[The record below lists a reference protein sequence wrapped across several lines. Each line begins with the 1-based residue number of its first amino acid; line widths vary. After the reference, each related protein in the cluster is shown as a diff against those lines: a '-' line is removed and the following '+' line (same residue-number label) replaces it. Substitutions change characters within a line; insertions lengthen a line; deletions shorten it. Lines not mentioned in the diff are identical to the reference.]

1 MLKRGDTWMNFTG
14 KTVVVTGSSRGI
26 GRSIAEKFAVLGAN
40 VVING
45 TSKTIFETEKEFAEK
60 GYSVKAFEGD
70 ISIAE
75 NAKALIDFA
84 VETFGTVDVLVNN
97 AGITRDKLLVRMSDE
112 EWDAVLDVNLKS
124 AFLCTKAVTRI
135 MMKQRRGVIIN
146 ISSVVGVTGNAGQAN
161 YAASKAGLIG
171 FTKSVAKELGS
182 WGITCNAVAPGFI
195 ETDMTGHLS
204 DEIKEKFLAAIP
216 LRRAGTPSE
225 VADAVCF
232 LSSDSAKYITGQV
245 IHIDGGMVM

>member
-1 MLKRGDTWMNFTG
+1 MDFTG

-26 GRSIAEKFAVLGAN
+26 GKAIAEKFAALGAN

-45 TSKTIFETEKEFAEK
+45 TSKSVFDTERELVEK

-70 ISIAE
+70 ISDPG

-84 VETFGTVDVLVNN
+84 VETFGTIDVLVNN
-97 AGITRDKLLVRMSDE
+97 AGITRDKLLVRMNDE
-112 EWDAVLDVNLKS
+112 DWDTVIDVNLKS
-124 AFLCTKAVTRI
+124 AYLCTKAATKI
-135 MMKQRRGVIIN
+135 MMRKRQGKIIN
-146 ISSVVGVTGNAGQAN
+146 ISSVVGITGNAGQTN

-171 FTKSVAKELGS
+171 FTKAVAKEMGS

-195 ETDMTGHLS
+195 ETDMTSGLS
-204 DEIKEKFLAAIP
+204 NEIREKFLAAIP

-225 VADAVCF
+225 VADAVVF
-232 LSSDSAKYITGQV
+232 LASDMARYITGQV
-245 IHIDGGMVM
+245 INIDGGMVM